1 MINRFRDLSIR
12 RKIIGMLLL
21 TNAVVLAL
29 VSAAFVVNEANRFR
43 REMQTELSALAEIIG
58 NNSSAAVAFSD
69 RVAAGETVAALRA
82 KPYIRLAFI
91 MLQDNTVL
99 ASYQAPG
106 GAKPQFL
113 TEFGGL
119 LRIDDKLLRATLE
132 HSRSPLAIRDAIYGV
147 YPIMLDR
154 QKIGTVVLQSDA
166 SEFTDRLAR
175 YFFLVAGVMLSAL
188 MLAYFLASRL
198 QRFISAP
205 ITHLAQVIRAVSV
218 DKNYSVRAKK
228 QGNDELG
235 TLIEGFNGMLVQIQQ
250 RDEKLEAHRQELEAE
265 VQRRTAELS
274 AANRELNQTVAE
286 LRVSKEAAEAASL
299 AKSQF
304 LANMSHEIRT
314 PMNGV
319 LGMVSVLLESG
330 LSGEQRRFADA
341 VRNSGESLLS
351 IINDILDFSKIE
363 AGRMELEPAPFDLH
377 DLLGGVLEI
386 FAASA
391 QRKGVGISLGIDPE
405 LPRYLEGDA
414 VRLRQILVNLMG
426 NAVKFTTSG
435 EVRLSAGPAAGKGEG
450 GVRFE
455 VTDTGIGIRPEA
467 QAHIFESF
475 SQADYSTTR
484 TFGGTGL
491 GLAISRQL
499 AELMGGELG
508 LSSEYGSG
516 STFWFSVSM
525 KVLDS
530 VPESLAHQ
538 LCLPEGEQW
547 ERFDASI
554 LVAEDNPVNQ
564 DVVRHMLGLLGCR
577 VVIVENGALAVTA
590 AAQGGYHLL
599 FMDCQMPQMDGF
611 AATRAIRAR
620 EQESGG
626 HLPIVALTANAV
638 AGDREL
644 CLAAGM
650 DDYLSKPYGCSQLRD
665 VLRRWIPERGITAGD
680 GSGSTAVDP
689 IGASDVQ
696 AAGATAAE
704 ASAESISAGPK
715 DATASSGV
723 EEAPPVFDR
732 DGLVQR
738 MGGAEFVEIFVGK
751 YCATSEKLIVLL
763 REAVEGG
770 DYPEVRLQAHSI
782 KGAAASIG
790 AEVMRAVA
798 LQMEHA
804 AQKPEEHPDLPTL
817 LSELEASFAEFRRVA
832 CAASA

>member
-12 RKIIGMLLL
+12 RKLIGMLLL

-29 VSAAFVVNEANRFR
+29 VSVAFVVNEANRFR

-69 RVAAGETVAALRA
+69 RAAAGETVAALRA

-106 GAKPQFL
+106 GTKPRFM
-113 TEFGGL
+113 TGFGGRL
-119 LRIDDKLLRATLE
+119 HIDEKRLRETLE
-132 HSRSPLAIRDAIYGV
+132 HSRSPLAISDAIYGV
-147 YPIMLDR
+147 YPIVLDQ

-175 YFFLVAGVMLSAL
+175 YFFLVAAVMLSAL
-188 MLAYFLASRL
+188 LLAYFLASRL

-286 LRVSKEAAEAASL
+286 LRVSKETAEAASL

-386 FAASA
+386 FAAGA
-391 QRKGVGISLGIDPE
+391 QRKGVGISLTIDPE
-405 LPRYLEGDA
+405 LPRYVEGDA
-414 VRLRQILVNLMG
+414 VRLRQILVNLAG
-426 NAVKFTTSG
+426 NAVKFTSRG
-435 EVRLSAGPAAGKGEG
+435 EVRLSAAPVAGQGEG

-455 VTDTGIGIRPEA
+455 VADTGIGIRPEA

-508 LSSEYGSG
+508 LSSEYGVG

-525 KVLDS
+525 KAIDG

-538 LCLPEGEQW
+538 LCLPAGEPS
-547 ERFDASI
+547 ERFDALI

-590 AAQGGYHLL
+590 AAQGRYHLL

-611 AATRAIRAR
+611 AATRAIRA
-620 EQESGG
+620 QEKETGG

-650 DDYLSKPYGCSQLRD
+650 DDYLSKPYDCGQLRD
-665 VLRRWIPERGITAGD
+665 VLRRWIPERGA
-680 GSGSTAVDP
+680 GSGEGALSTAVE
-689 IGASDVQ
+689 AS
-696 AAGATAAE
+696 GATAAE
-704 ASAESISAGPK
+704 ASSCSSGAGLA
-715 DATASSGV
+715 DAASASSGV

-732 DGLVQR
+732 NGLVQR
-738 MGGAEFVEIFVGK
+738 MGGAEFVEIFVEK
-751 YCATSEKLIVLL
+751 YCATSEKLILL
-763 REAVEGG
+763 LSEAVDGG

-804 AQKPEEHPDLPTL
+804 AQKPEEQSTLPVL
-817 LSELEASFAEFRRVA
+817 LSELEASFAEFKRVA
-832 CAASA
+832 CAATA